1 MASANLDPAPI
12 RKDLAPVR
20 KTGAEQGT
28 ARQGA
33 RCNVRDMEGLLA
45 SVVLIA
51 ILLGV
56 LLVVVF
62 DVFCLLRL
70 GTADTAHFVPR
81 FVWAVLIV
89 GTSPI
94 GGLVYLLAQRLRKR
108 SPEPMTM
115 RPRPPL
121 LGSKAWYGR
130 ARGEYSRSPASPEG
144 HAVAVVAI
152 AAAVYLALAG
162 KVLDAAAV
170 AVVLVIIV
178 FLKSTPPG
186 GAREWKE
193 FQARRDQ
200 RPGAPGQPSGA
211 DGRYLASRGRGPDC

>member
-1 MASANLDPAPI
+1 M
-12 RKDLAPVR
+12 R
-20 KTGAEQGT
+20 KTGAEQDT

-33 RCNVRDMEGLLA
+33 WCNVRDVEGLSA

-56 LLVVVF
+56 LLVIVF

-70 GTADTAHFVPR
+70 GTSDTAHFVPR

-115 RPRPPL
+115 RPRPL
-121 LGSKAWYGR
+121 LGSKAWYGP

-152 AAAVYLALAG
+152 AGAVYLALAG

-186 GAREWKE
+186 GARGWKE

-200 RPGAPGQPSGA
+200 RPGINAREHA
-211 DGRYLASRGRGPDC
+211 RNT

>member
-1 MASANLDPAPI
+1 M
-12 RKDLAPVR
+12 
-20 KTGAEQGT
+20 Q
-28 ARQGA
+28 
-33 RCNVRDMEGLLA
+33 GLLA

-70 GTADTAHFVPR
+70 AAADTAHFVPR

-89 GTSPI
+89 CASPI
-94 GGLVYLLAQRLRKR
+94 GGLVYLLAQRLRKQ
-108 SPEPMTM
+108 SPEPVTM

-121 LGSKAWYGR
+121 LGSKAWYGP
-130 ARGEYSRSPASPEG
+130 ARGEHSRSPASPEG

-152 AAAVYLALAG
+152 AGAVYLVTAG

-178 FLKSTPPG
+178 FLKSTSPG
-186 GAREWKE
+186 GARQWKE
-193 FQARRDQ
+193 SQGGRDQ
-200 RPGAPGQPSGA
+200 RHGAPGH
-211 DGRYLASRGRGPDC
+211 

>member
-1 MASANLDPAPI
+1 MQSARNLPG
-12 RKDLAPVR
+12 RERGV
-20 KTGAEQGT
+20 TFGT
-28 ARQGA
+28 WKGFR
-33 RCNVRDMEGLLA
+33 A

-70 GTADTAHFVPR
+70 GTSDTAHFVPR
-81 FVWAVLIV
+81 FIWAVLIV

-115 RPRPPL
+115 PPRPL
-121 LGSKAWYGR
+121 LGSKAWYGP
-130 ARGEYSRSPASPEG
+130 ARGENSHSPASSEG

-152 AAAVYLALAG
+152 AGAVYLVLAG
-162 KVLDAAAV
+162 KFLDAAAV

-186 GAREWKE
+186 SAREWK
-193 FQARRDQ
+193 ASGRQ
-200 RPGAPGQPSGA
+200 RHTS
-211 DGRYLASRGRGPDC
+211 